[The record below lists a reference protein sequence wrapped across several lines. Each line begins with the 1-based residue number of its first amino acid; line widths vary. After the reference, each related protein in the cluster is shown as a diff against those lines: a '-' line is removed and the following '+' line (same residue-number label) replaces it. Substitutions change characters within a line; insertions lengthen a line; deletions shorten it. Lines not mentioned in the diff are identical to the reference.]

1 MTLKH
6 TYTATGTPTPGSQ
19 ISITQW
25 NADHLIDNGGMTA
38 TSTLTSGSTGTLATP
53 AAGSI
58 VAYNRAVAGRTLFSQ
73 LDSNALTTSMQPSFF
88 GRRIAMYV
96 PNNGTTIGL
105 NYGTAWV
112 SGGTV
117 SHPAPATTAPAVV
130 NQMYRTRFTDVI
142 TTPNQTLG
150 ITAMAA
156 GIRSFWLGNAA
167 GLGGFFFHSRFIVEL
182 WPAATVRLFVGLS
195 DQATAVTTS
204 DTYAGNLCGLS
215 HITTDAAT
223 VLKFATR
230 NGTTATTTN
239 ITLTTAL
246 AAGQAF
252 DFYMYAPPNSTTLYY
267 RLDDINA
274 GTTLTDTSTTATLPT
289 STAFMGPQVT
299 MSNGT
304 ANTAG
309 GVTAIGIQ
317 EIYVES
323 SK

>member
-6 TYTATGTPTPGSQ
+6 STPATGTDTPGSQ
-19 ISITQW
+19 ISVTAW
-25 NADHLIDNGGMTA
+25 NADHTIDNAGMTLA
-38 TSTLTSGSTGTLATP
+38 STGTGTLTTP
-53 AAGSI
+53 SAGNI
-58 VAYNRAVAGRTLFSQ
+58 VGYNRLVANRTLFSQ
-73 LDSNALTTSMQPSFF
+73 LDANGLITSMQPSLF
-88 GRRIAMYV
+88 GRHVVMYM

-105 NYGTAWV
+105 NLGTSWV
-112 SGGTV
+112 TAQAVGQIN
-117 SHPAPATTAPAVV
+117 HPTPATTAPAVV
-130 NQMYRTRFTDVI
+130 NQMYRTRFVNAATTTNQVI
-142 TTPNQTLG
+142 G
-150 ITAMAA
+150 ITAMAT
-156 GIRSFWLGNAA
+156 GVPSFWLGNAA
-167 GLGGFFFHSRFIVEL
+167 GLGGFFFYSRFIIEL

-195 DQATAVTTS
+195 DQSTAVVTS

-223 VLKFATR
+223 VLKFVTR

-289 STAFMGPQVT
+289 NTAFMGPQIT

-304 ANTAG
+304 ANTT
-309 GVTAIGIQ
+309 VTTTGIGIPNVY
-317 EIYVES
+317 IES
-323 SK
+323 QR